1 MCYRRVMF
9 AMSDPSGRF
18 PFEAISGALGRD
30 PPPRLSG
37 DDRRGLAAWFDVS
50 GLAFACLS
58 AAGREIAALAG
69 AAYGEVSVDRRLA
82 SFWFGWTLR
91 PEGWSTPA
99 AWDPLA
105 GDYPC
110 GDGWVRLHTNAPR
123 HRQAALDVLGTP
135 AERAA
140 VAAALLHWSGEAIE
154 EAVAAAGGCAAAMR
168 SEAAWA
174 LHPQGQ
180 AVARE
185 PLIAWSQ
192 PLPACAGGAA
202 PTAGRPL
209 GGLRVLDLT
218 RVLAGPV
225 ATRFLAAY
233 GADVLRID
241 PPDWDEPGVA
251 PDVSVGKRCAGLD
264 LTRQPDRAVFTALLS
279 RADVL
284 VHGYR
289 PGALSGLGFSE
300 DERRA
305 LNPRLID
312 VTLNA
317 YGWTGPLAGR
327 RGFDSLLQM
336 SAGFA
341 HTGMIREGADRPA
354 PLPVQALD
362 HATGYLMAAAVIRAV
377 GVLRC
382 GGPAL
387 SARLSLARTAALLAE
402 AALRERP
409 APFAPETIADLDE
422 AHEATDWG
430 PARRLRF
437 PVNLPGVEA
446 RFDRPATRLRSSP
459 AAWTEE
465 TG

>member
-1 MCYRRVMF
+1 MF
-9 AMSDPSGRF
+9 AMSDTPRRF
-18 PFEAISGALGRD
+18 PFEAISGALGRE
-30 PPPRLSG
+30 PPPRLSEA
-37 DDRRGLAAWFDVS
+37 DRRGLAAWFDVS
-50 GLAFACLS
+50 GLAFACVS

-69 AAYGEVSVDRRLA
+69 AACGGVSVDRRLA
-82 SFWFGWTLR
+82 GFWFGWTLR

-140 VAAALLHWSGEAIE
+140 IAAALLHWSGDAVE

-168 SEAAWA
+168 SEASWA

-192 PLPACAGGAA
+192 PLPAVSPPIA
-202 PTAGRPL
+202 PQRSRPL
-209 GGLRVLDLT
+209 AGLRVLDLT

-241 PPDWDEPGVA
+241 PPDWDEPGVVPEVTA
-251 PDVSVGKRCAGLD
+251 GKRCARLD
-264 LTRQPDRAVFTALLS
+264 LREAADRAVFSALLAQ
-279 RADVL
+279 ADVL

-289 PGALSGLGFSE
+289 PGALAGLGFGE
-300 DERRA
+300 EACRA
-305 LNPRLID
+305 ISPRLID
-312 VTLNA
+312 VSLSA
-317 YGWTGPLAGR
+317 YGWTGPLAAR
-327 RGFDSLLQM
+327 RGFDSLVQM
-336 SAGFA
+336 STGLA
-341 HTGMIREGADRPA
+341 HTGMVREGADAPV

-362 HATGYLMAAAVIRAV
+362 HATGYLMAAAAIRAV
-377 GVLRC
+377 GVVRA
-382 GGPAL
+382 GGPGL
-387 SARLSLARTAALLAE
+387 SARLSLARTASLLG
-402 AALRERP
+402 AAPLPAKP
-409 APFAPETIADLDE
+409 APFAPETDADLAGMDE
-422 AHEATDWG
+422 ATAWG

-437 PVNLPGVEA
+437 PVHIEGIEP
-446 RFDRPATRLRSSP
+446 RFDRPAGPLRC
-459 AAWTEE
+459 ARAEWTERDA
-465 TG
+465 

>member
-1 MCYRRVMF
+1 MF
-9 AMSDPSGRF
+9 GMSDPSTDR
-18 PFEAISGALGRD
+18 PFEAISRALGRD
-30 PPPRLSG
+30 PAPPGSEA
-37 DDRRGLAAWFDVS
+37 DAAGLPAWFDVS
-50 GLAFACLS
+50 GLACACVR
-58 AAGREIAALAG
+58 AAGLEIAALAG
-69 AAYGEVSVDRRLA
+69 AAGGSVRVDRRLA

-135 AERAA
+135 AQRAA
-140 VAAALLHWSGEAIE
+140 VAAALLNWSGEAVE
-154 EAVAAAGGCAAAMR
+154 EAVAAAGGCAAVMR
-168 SEAAWA
+168 SEASWA
-174 LHPQGQ
+174 SHPQGR
-180 AVARE
+180 AVGRE

-192 PLPACAGGAA
+192 PPPAGPTGAA
-202 PTAGRPL
+202 AAGGRPL
-209 GGLRVLDLT
+209 AGLRVLDLT

-241 PPDWDEPGVA
+241 PPDWDEPGVV
-251 PDVSVGKRCAGLD
+251 PEVSVGKRCAGLD
-264 LTRQPDRAVFTALLS
+264 LTRADDRAVFTALLS

-289 PGALSGLGFSE
+289 PGALAGLGFSE
-300 DERRA
+300 DERRM

-327 RGFDSLLQM
+327 RGFDSLVQM
-336 SAGFA
+336 SAGLA
-341 HTGMIREGADRPA
+341 HTGMIREGSDRPA

-362 HATGYLMAAAVIRAV
+362 HATGYLMAAAVVRAV
-377 GVLRC
+377 GLVRS

-387 SARLSLARTAALLAE
+387 SAKLSLARTAALLL
-402 AALRERP
+402 AAPLPVR
-409 APFAPETIADLDE
+409 AQPFARETAGDLADGLE
-422 AHEATDWG
+422 TTAWG

-437 PVNLPGVEA
+437 PVIAPGVEA
-446 RFDRPATRLRSSP
+446 RFDRPATPLRSAP
-459 AAWTEE
+459 AAWIE
-465 TG
+465 TTG